1 MPFFGTEVAISF
13 VRIHILFRGS
23 NLRNVINILG
33 VKPPE
38 SGGQTIPELG
48 GQIGRN
54 IQREVIQRFEFSS
67 YYDAKKTFEAHLK
80 WYNYTRKHGQLG

>member
-1 MPFFGTEVAISF
+1 MPSVPFFGTEVAISF

-23 NLRNVINILG
+23 NLRNVINIQG
-33 VKPPE
+33 VRPPE

-54 IQREVIQRFEFSS
+54 IHEIVRFFWFPNF
-67 YYDAKKTFEAHLK
+67 AL
-80 WYNYTRKHGQLG
+80 NL